1 MAGFNNALEVGSIA
15 REKEVSK
22 LKKLMGE
29 IKGIY
34 LQPAFV
40 SGAAD
45 APSAVNTEIAH
56 DTRSSNSVSLSQAK
70 DLEQPVKHQPIH
82 SSHASGR
89 SRDIAW

>member
-22 LKKLMGE
+22 LKKLMGQ

-40 SGAAD
+40 SG
-45 APSAVNTEIAH
+45 
-56 DTRSSNSVSLSQAK
+56 
-70 DLEQPVKHQPIH
+70 
-82 SSHASGR
+82 GR
-89 SRDIAW
+89 TPRPP